1 MNLRVYLA
9 TKNMTFREFSQIL
22 DINPCYMSRII
33 NGFRPGRK
41 LARNI
46 TKATDGLVVF
56 NLEEKKTTEESIEP
70 EKARKSDQELV
81 F

>member
-9 TKNMTFREFSQIL
+9 TKNMTSRQLSEIL

-56 NLEEKKTTEESIEP
+56 DLEAKESNQQVQ
-70 EKARKSDQELV
+70 KQE
-81 F
+81 

>member
-9 TKNMTFREFSQIL
+9 TKNMTSRQLCEIL

-46 TKATDGLVVF
+46 TKATEGMVVF
-56 NLEEKKTTEESIEP
+56 DLEAKESNEQIQ
-70 EKARKSDQELV
+70 KQE
-81 F
+81 